1 MTENTIKP
9 ASSPNFSVGPIP
21 ARAGVGLKAEH
32 YHDIL
37 ENRPDIGWFEVHP
50 ENYMG
55 AGGPPH
61 KYLEAIRRDY
71 PLSLHGVGLSLG
83 SAEPVSSDH
92 LARLA
97 LLIERYEPAL
107 VSEHV
112 SWSMLGGTYYNDLL
126 PLPYTEETMGVLSDN
141 ISRTQDALGRTI
153 LVENPSTY
161 VEFEASQISEPEFLL
176 EVARRTGCGL
186 LLDINNVFVCA
197 RNHGFDPDAYLAT
210 IPPALVGEIHMAG
223 HAVETKGNREL
234 RIDDHGSPVIDE
246 VWALYADYMARAP
259 HVPTLIEWDRH
270 IPAWDILLSEAQK
283 ADTKSTA
290 ARSSSSIQ
298 SDAKK
303 GSAHVHSA

>member
-1 MTENTIKP
+1 MMTEKSLKSD
-9 ASSPNFSVGPIP
+9 SSPVFSTNPIP

-32 YHDIL
+32 YQNIL
-37 ENRPDIGWFEVHP
+37 ETSPDIGWFEVHP

-83 SAEPVSSDH
+83 SAEPVSPDH

-97 LLIERYEPAL
+97 ALIARYEPAL

-112 SWSMLGGTYYNDLL
+112 SWSVLGGAYFNDLL
-126 PLPYTEETMGVLSDN
+126 PLPYTEETVNTLSDN
-141 ISRTQDALGRTI
+141 ISRMQDALGRAI

-161 VEFEASQISEPEFLL
+161 LEFEASQIPEPEFLL

-197 RNHGFDPDAYLAT
+197 RNHGFDPDAYLAQ

-223 HAVETKGNREL
+223 HAVEIKGNREL
-234 RIDDHGSPVIDE
+234 RIDDHGSPVIDD
-246 VWALYADYMARAP
+246 VWALYEGYMARAP
-259 HVPTLIEWDRH
+259 HAPTLIEWDRH
-270 IPAWDILLSEAQK
+270 IPAWDVLLAEAQK
-283 ADTKSTA
+283 ADAKSAA
-290 ARSSSSIQ
+290 ARQAGAQEGRSHAQ
-298 SDAKK
+298 SA
-303 GSAHVHSA
+303 